1 MEDDIKEKLLKEYTG
16 KEPLYIEFAKETE
29 KLLKAFLDGQD
40 FKFYIYNR
48 AKEMCNLSEKID
60 RKEQEGKQYA
70 KLEDIE
76 DLAGVR
82 VVFYLE
88 SDKKRFLN
96 LFLSEFRNCIISHE
110 EKYISKGYRGS
121 HIIFH
126 LDDKRSTPAEY
137 QKYKGLKCE
146 IQILTILF
154 HAWSEVE
161 HDIIY
166 KPKGDAILLRT
177 LGLDELE
184 KTFEK
189 LMAEHIQAA
198 TIQLDCINKKYE
210 EIRRAGEILSVDFIN
225 DIINSKTNDEI
236 YERLEVI
243 EKFYYK
249 KPDETLVI
257 VETVLKQKPLEPAVI
272 YQFKDSPL
280 YGKTHKDIVLKA
292 IDLLS
297 SIRYYKSDEVLDLL
311 SVLSLSEDNDIKNKA
326 LDIAKKFAKYDFN
339 ILTKSKIGYGAQRK
353 SLDYILSWPGAKK
366 IENFDFIEVITQEL
380 LGSSVEGTTS
390 GINAEAQYTIT
401 LHSNVV
407 QPTVFL
413 KKIRRDTI
421 DLIFNLYENINDEKK
436 KIRLV
441 RVLEEVIRTP
451 SSVAYGEDIENMIS
465 DDAQYLTNIYRSMLF
480 KEGKLVGSISVAEE
494 IEERLYWFHKNG
506 KLNTPESKKLR
517 EDILADSFYSVFR
530 LFAGDDVIFREEE
543 GWDKAESKRNKAID
557 TKIGEVNE
565 SNLTEWI
572 NVINRIADQIGL
584 VDEWKFS
591 PFKMFLRKLTVKQPE
606 TASIILNNAI
616 DNNESIKILTRDIL
630 DGFRDADRLDLWD
643 AITEKIIKKEETSLI
658 GSIIYSLNIGRE
670 GVDLTKEIRD
680 QDLILLEDVVK
691 QTGKFS
697 FLANKKENNL
707 VLQHAIINTLISNF
721 KRDPARIEALILEMI
736 RKNQGREKFLIR
748 ELEFGTMRSMIDC
761 SEFGTD
767 SINLLKSS
775 LVELDDLDWNAQG
788 LLLNLG
794 KKNVRII
801 FDVLWDRIE
810 KDVQKKESKG
820 FDGLEHYRA
829 IPYHFNDDLKKHLF
843 ACPQFQVLAEEWL
856 DKVTLT
862 WSPYNWN
869 ISHFLKEIGNSL
881 TVILKS
887 MIERGDE
894 NSLTKAVQLMDRF
907 EGGDI
912 ELGIEVIRRTKN
924 KKNISHIEGM
934 LFSTGV
940 VSGEDGIAR
949 TYESKAEILKKY
961 LNDDNK
967 QVKSFAEKMSKIL
980 EENAKRERQQNEEE
994 KQIRKIEFEE

>member
-1 MEDDIKEKLLKEYTG
+1 
-16 KEPLYIEFAKETE
+16 
-29 KLLKAFLDGQD
+29 
-40 FKFYIYNR
+40 
-48 AKEMCNLSEKID
+48 
-60 RKEQEGKQYA
+60 
-70 KLEDIE
+70 
-76 DLAGVR
+76 
-82 VVFYLE
+82 
-88 SDKKRFLN
+88 
-96 LFLSEFRNCIISHE
+96 
-110 EKYISKGYRGS
+110 
-121 HIIFH
+121 
-126 LDDKRSTPAEY
+126 
-137 QKYKGLKCE
+137 
-146 IQILTILF
+146 
-154 HAWSEVE
+154 
-161 HDIIY
+161 
-166 KPKGDAILLRT
+166 
-177 LGLDELE
+177 
-184 KTFEK
+184 
-189 LMAEHIQAA
+189 
-198 TIQLDCINKKYE
+198 
-210 EIRRAGEILSVDFIN
+210 
-225 DIINSKTNDEI
+225 
-236 YERLEVI
+236 
-243 EKFYYK
+243 
-249 KPDETLVI
+249 
-257 VETVLKQKPLEPAVI
+257 
-272 YQFKDSPL
+272 
-280 YGKTHKDIVLKA
+280 
-292 IDLLS
+292 
-297 SIRYYKSDEVLDLL
+297 
-311 SVLSLSEDNDIKNKA
+311 
-326 LDIAKKFAKYDFN
+326 
-339 ILTKSKIGYGAQRK
+339 
-353 SLDYILSWPGAKK
+353 
-366 IENFDFIEVITQEL
+366 
-380 LGSSVEGTTS
+380 
-390 GINAEAQYTIT
+390 
-401 LHSNVV
+401 
-407 QPTVFL
+407 
-413 KKIRRDTI
+413 
-421 DLIFNLYENINDEKK
+421 
-436 KIRLV
+436 
-441 RVLEEVIRTP
+441 
-451 SSVAYGEDIENMIS
+451 
-465 DDAQYLTNIYRSMLF
+465 
-480 KEGKLVGSISVAEE
+480 
-494 IEERLYWFHKNG
+494 
-506 KLNTPESKKLR
+506 
-517 EDILADSFYSVFR
+517 
-530 LFAGDDVIFREEE
+530 
-543 GWDKAESKRNKAID
+543 
-557 TKIGEVNE
+557 
-565 SNLTEWI
+565 
-572 NVINRIADQIGL
+572 
-584 VDEWKFS
+584 
-591 PFKMFLRKLTVKQPE
+591 MFLRKLTVKQPE